1 MSDVTELG
9 GVSTG
14 DISALAGGL
23 EGASVGVSY
32 LPYSAILRYLV
43 PGGQRG
49 NDARRDLAPPSP
61 LYSTPQ

>member
-23 EGASVGVSY
+23 EGGSVGILPTLFSY
-32 LPYSAILRYLV
+32 SSSR
-43 PGGQRG
+43 GERG
-49 NDARRDLAPPSP
+49 NNARRDLAPPSP